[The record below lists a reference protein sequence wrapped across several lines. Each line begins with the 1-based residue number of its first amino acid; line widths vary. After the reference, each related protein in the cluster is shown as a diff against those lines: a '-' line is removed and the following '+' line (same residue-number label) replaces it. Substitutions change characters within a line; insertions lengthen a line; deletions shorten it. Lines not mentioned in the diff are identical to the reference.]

1 MKAGCRA
8 LAGTSPRP
16 PRGFRD
22 FPPDLMILRKNL
34 LSRVERVFQRYGFDP
49 IDTPALEYWETL
61 AGKYGEEAE
70 NRLIWRF
77 TDKWSGREY
86 ALRYDLTV
94 PMARFVATHRD
105 IPMPFKR
112 YHIGPVW
119 RHEEPQKGRYR
130 EFYQCDA
137 DIVGSPHPEADAE
150 IVELVIDVIRELG
163 FSSGFKVRLNDR
175 RLLRGIFEEEL
186 SLGNAI
192 LPVYRA
198 IDKLDKIGV
207 DGVRGELLKLGL
219 QDSTVDRI
227 IDIISIQ
234 GDPGELLGEVARRYG
249 GNKLVADAVKHL
261 ESIIG
266 LVDNSS
272 VVVDLSLVRGLDY
285 YTGPILEVVLDRPRI
300 GSVAG
305 GGRYDN
311 LIGLFTNTQIPAT
324 GASIGIERIIDAG
337 LELGLYTLKE
347 KTVTEAMVVV
357 LDKEVYSY
365 AWRVA
370 RVLRSAG
377 VRTRIDLSM
386 ASPGVQRR
394 KAQRLGIRLLV
405 YVGAKE
411 AEAGTAT
418 IYDTRTKERR
428 EARLEDAGR
437 VAKEMLST

>member
-1 MKAGCRA
+1 MGCTE
-8 LAGTSPRP
+8 LAGASPRP

-22 FPPDLMILRKNL
+22 FPPDLMILRKRL
-34 LSRVERVFQRYGFDP
+34 LSRVESVFQRYGFDP
-49 IDTPALEYWETL
+49 IDTPAVEYWETL

-163 FSSGFKVRLNDR
+163 FTSGFKVRLNDR
-175 RLLRGIFEEEL
+175 RLLRGIFEDEL
-186 SLGNAI
+186 GLSNAI

-198 IDKLDKIGV
+198 IDKLDKIGI
-207 DGVRGELLKLGL
+207 DGVRSELQKIGL
-219 QDSTVDRI
+219 QESTVDKI
-227 IDIISIQ
+227 VEIISIQ
-234 GDPGELLGEVARRYG
+234 GDPGKLLGEVSKRYG
-249 GNKLVADAVKHL
+249 DNHLVRDAIKYL
-261 ESIIG
+261 ERIIG
-266 LVDNSS
+266 LVDSSS

-285 YTGPILEVVLDRPRI
+285 YTGPILEVVLDKPRI

-305 GGRYDN
+305 GGRYDG
-311 LIGLFTNTQIPAT
+311 LIGIFAGTQIPAT

-337 LELGLYTLKE
+337 LELGLYTLKQ
-347 KTVTEAMVVV
+347 KTVTEAIVIV
-357 LDKEVYSY
+357 LDKEVYNY
-365 AWRVA
+365 AWKVA
-370 RVLRSAG
+370 KVLRKGG
-377 VRTRIDLSM
+377 VKTRIDLSM
-386 ASPGVQRR
+386 SSPGVQRR
-394 KAQRLGIRLLV
+394 KAQKLGIRLLV

-411 AEAGTAT
+411 AEMGTVT
-418 IYDTRTKERR
+418 IYDSISRERR
-428 EARLEDAGR
+428 EVKLGEAGKAAR
-437 VAKEMLST
+437 EMLSS